1 MIKRVFTASAVVALM
16 TLPHLSS
23 VAMANDAAELGNSL
37 TPMGAEMA
45 GNKDGSIPKWEGGL
59 LMERPA
65 KGKERDP
72 AQYPTSSDKPLFT
85 VTSSNLDEHRDML
98 TPGALALFEK
108 FPDSYKMPVYPTRRT
123 GNAPDHVYA
132 ATKKNAESASLE
144 NDGESLVNAAVG
156 IPFPVPESG
165 KEIIWNHK
173 VRYRGEGLQRWN
185 VQLAVQTG
193 GSFVPYKIREDVRF
207 HYNFSDAT
215 PESLNNVIIYFL
227 QFTTAP
233 ARQAGNVLLVHE
245 TADQVAEARRA
256 WLYNPGQ
263 RRIRRAPNVA
273 YDNPGTGADGLR
285 TNDQL
290 DSFNGATDRYTWNI
304 VGKREMLLPYNAHN
318 LADDSVKY
326 DDIAQRNHLNQD
338 LTRYERR
345 RVWVLDSNLKPG
357 TTHQYKRRTYYVD
370 EDTWTVLAVDIYD
383 GRDQL
388 WRVQEY
394 HPIMVPWLK
403 AVGPALATVYDLNA
417 NRYLVMEA
425 SNEEALFEERD
436 WDVDHF
442 TTGSVQRM
450 ATR

>member
-1 MIKRVFTASAVVALM
+1 MFKRVLTASAVAALM
-16 TLPHLSS
+16 TLPTLSS
-23 VAMANDAAELGNSL
+23 VAARDVSQLGVSL
-37 TPMGAEMA
+37 TPMGAEKA
-45 GNKDGSIPKWEGGL
+45 GNADGSIPAWEGGL
-59 LMERPA
+59 LMGRPA
-65 KGKERDP
+65 AGRERAP
-72 AQYPTSSDKPLFT
+72 AEYPTSSDKPLFT
-85 VTSSNLDEHRDML
+85 VTSANLDQHREML
-98 TPGALALFEK
+98 TPGALALFAK

-123 GNAPDHVYA
+123 GNAPDFVYA
-132 ATKKNAESASLE
+132 ATLNNAKNASLE
-144 NDGESLVNAAVG
+144 NDGESLVNASVG
-156 IPFPVPESG
+156 IPFPIPENG
-165 KEIIWNHK
+165 KEVIWNHK
-173 VRYRGEGLQRWN
+173 LRYHGEGLQRWN
-185 VQLAVQTG
+185 VQLAVQTN

-207 HYNFSDAT
+207 HYNVKGAT
-215 PESLNNVIIYFL
+215 PESLDNVIIYFL
-227 QFTTAP
+227 QFTTSP

-245 TADQVAEARRA
+245 TMDQVAEARRA

-290 DSFNGATDRYTWNI
+290 DSFNGATDRYTWDI
-304 VGKREMLLPYNAHN
+304 IGKREMLLPYNAHV
-318 LADDSVKY
+318 LADDKVKY
-326 DDIAQRNHLNQD
+326 ADIVQRNHLNQD

-357 TTHQYKRRTYYVD
+357 TTHQYKRRTYYLD
-370 EDTWTVLAVDIYD
+370 EDTWTILAVDIYD

-394 HPIMVPWLK
+394 HPVMVPWLK

-425 SNEEALFEERD
+425 SNEEPLFEERD

>member
-1 MIKRVFTASAVVALM
+1 MFKRVLTASAVAALM
-16 TLPHLSS
+16 TLPTLSS
-23 VAMANDAAELGNSL
+23 VAARDVSQLGVSL
-37 TPMGAEMA
+37 TPMGAEKA
-45 GNKDGSIPKWEGGL
+45 GNADGSIPAWEGGL
-59 LMERPA
+59 LMGRPA
-65 KGKERDP
+65 AGRERAP
-72 AQYPTSSDKPLFT
+72 SEYPTSSDKPLFT
-85 VTSSNLDEHRDML
+85 VTSANLDQHREML
-98 TPGALALFEK
+98 TPGALALFAK

-123 GNAPDHVYA
+123 GNAPDFVYA
-132 ATKKNAESASLE
+132 ATLNNAKNASLE
-144 NDGESLVNAAVG
+144 NDGESLVNASVG
-156 IPFPVPESG
+156 IPFPIPENG
-165 KEIIWNHK
+165 KEVIWNHK
-173 VRYRGEGLQRWN
+173 LRYHGEGLQRWN
-185 VQLAVQTG
+185 VQLAVQTN

-207 HYNFSDAT
+207 HYNVKGAT
-215 PESLNNVIIYFL
+215 PESLDNVIIYFL
-227 QFTTAP
+227 QFTTSP

-245 TADQVAEARRA
+245 TMDQVAEARRA

-290 DSFNGATDRYTWNI
+290 DSFNGATDRYTWDI
-304 VGKREMLLPYNAHN
+304 IGKREMLLPYNAHR
-318 LADDSVKY
+318 LADDKVKY
-326 DDIAQRNHLNQD
+326 ADIVQRNHLNQD

-357 TTHQYKRRTYYVD
+357 TTHQYKRRTYYLD
-370 EDTWTVLAVDIYD
+370 EDTWTILAVDIYD

-394 HPIMVPWLK
+394 HPVMVPWLK

-425 SNEEALFEERD
+425 SNEEPLFEERD

>member
-1 MIKRVFTASAVVALM
+1 MFKRVLTASAVAALM
-16 TLPHLSS
+16 TLPTLST
-23 VAMANDAAELGNSL
+23 VAARDVSQLGVSL
-37 TPMGAEMA
+37 TPMGAEKA
-45 GNKDGSIPKWEGGL
+45 GNADGSIPAWEGGL
-59 LMERPA
+59 LMGRPA
-65 KGKERDP
+65 AGRERVP
-72 AQYPTSSDKPLFT
+72 AEYPTSSDKPLFT
-85 VTSSNLDEHRDML
+85 VTSANLDQHREML
-98 TPGALALFEK
+98 TPGALALFAK

-123 GNAPDHVYA
+123 GNAPDFVYA
-132 ATKKNAESASLE
+132 ATLKNAKNASLE
-144 NDGESLVNAAVG
+144 NDGESLVNASVG
-156 IPFPVPESG
+156 IPFPIPENG
-165 KEIIWNHK
+165 KEVIWNHK
-173 VRYRGEGLQRWN
+173 LRYHGEGLQRWN
-185 VQLAVQTG
+185 VQLAVQTN

-207 HYNFSDAT
+207 HYNVKGAT
-215 PESLNNVIIYFL
+215 PESLDNVIIYFL
-227 QFTTAP
+227 QFTTSP

-245 TADQVAEARRA
+245 TMDQVAEARRA

-290 DSFNGATDRYTWNI
+290 DSFNGATDRYTWDI
-304 VGKREMLLPYNAHN
+304 IGKREMLLPYNAHR
-318 LADDSVKY
+318 LADDKVKY
-326 DDIAQRNHLNQD
+326 ADIVQRNHLNQD

-357 TTHQYKRRTYYVD
+357 TTHQYKRRTYYID
-370 EDTWTVLAVDIYD
+370 EDTWTILAVDIYD

-394 HPIMVPWLK
+394 HPVMVPWLK

-425 SNEEALFEERD
+425 SNEEPLFEERD